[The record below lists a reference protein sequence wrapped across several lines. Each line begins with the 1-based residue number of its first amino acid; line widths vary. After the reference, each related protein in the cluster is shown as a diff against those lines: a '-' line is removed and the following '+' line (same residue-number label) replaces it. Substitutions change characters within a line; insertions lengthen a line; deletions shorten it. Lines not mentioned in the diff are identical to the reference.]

1 MSAGGEQATWAR
13 DGHSRN
19 GLLLVLRSPAQPA
32 ARGTSTRHAC
42 AVDRD
47 LRDLPPDPDELDRR
61 GSGRGRCGGN
71 IRRGPGAG
79 PGPGCGT
86 GGETHACTR
95 QARNHDRSQ
104 GRRSIGQGPIHS
116 QERGQDRV
124 QSQGA
129 CQKQVSGHAEHR
141 QEKVSPAAVRVD
153 RLEKTLGPNKVLR
166 GISFEAQPGEI
177 FGLLGP
183 NGAGKTTTLR
193 IICTLLAPDAGSVE
207 VLGFDTRTA
216 PQEVR
221 RRVGVVTAEIGVYPR
236 LSARENIQYF
246 AELSGVMDGK
256 VRQRVEA
263 VIDRLDMGSFANQR
277 AESLSSGQK
286 QKVAIARAIVHD
298 PPVLMF
304 DEPTSNL
311 DVLASREIREFMVES
326 KERGKCVIFS
336 THVLHD
342 AERLCDRVTI
352 IHQGRVVADGATADV
367 RRGYQDLEESFLT
380 LVESAT

>member
-1 MSAGGEQATWAR
+1 VTE
-13 DGHSRN
+13 
-19 GLLLVLRSPAQPA
+19 
-32 ARGTSTRHAC
+32 
-42 AVDRD
+42 
-47 LRDLPPDPDELDRR
+47 
-61 GSGRGRCGGN
+61 
-71 IRRGPGAG
+71 
-79 PGPGCGT
+79 
-86 GGETHACTR
+86 
-95 QARNHDRSQ
+95 
-104 GRRSIGQGPIHS
+104 
-116 QERGQDRV
+116 
-124 QSQGA
+124 
-129 CQKQVSGHAEHR
+129 
-141 QEKVSPAAVRVD
+141 AAVRVD
-153 RLEKTLGPNKVLR
+153 RLEKTLGTNKVLR
-166 GISFEAQPGEI
+166 GISFEAHSGQI

-193 IICTLLAPDAGSVE
+193 IICTLLAPDAGSVA

-236 LSARENIQYF
+236 LSARENIAYF
-246 AELSGVMDGK
+246 AELSGVLDGELRRK
-256 VRQRVEA
+256 VDGVLE
-263 VIDRLDMGSFANQR
+263 RLDMASFANQR

-326 KERGKCVIFS
+326 RGRGKCVIFS

-352 IHQGRVVADGATADV
+352 IHQGQVVGSGPTAEV
-367 RRGYQDLEESFLT
+367 RGGRQDLEDAFLS
-380 LVESAT
+380 LVGAAP

>member
-1 MSAGGEQATWAR
+1 MTQT
-13 DGHSRN
+13 
-19 GLLLVLRSPAQPA
+19 
-32 ARGTSTRHAC
+32 
-42 AVDRD
+42 
-47 LRDLPPDPDELDRR
+47 
-61 GSGRGRCGGN
+61 
-71 IRRGPGAG
+71 
-79 PGPGCGT
+79 
-86 GGETHACTR
+86 
-95 QARNHDRSQ
+95 
-104 GRRSIGQGPIHS
+104 
-116 QERGQDRV
+116 
-124 QSQGA
+124 
-129 CQKQVSGHAEHR
+129 
-141 QEKVSPAAVRVD
+141 AVRVD
-153 RLEKTLGPNKVLR
+153 RLEKQLGTNKVLR
-166 GISFEAQPGEI
+166 GITFDARSGEI

-236 LSARENIQYF
+236 LTALENIAYF
-246 AELSGVMDGK
+246 AELSGSLDGE
-256 VRQRVEA
+256 VARRVDS
-263 VIDRLDMGSFANQR
+263 VVDRLDMRSFANQR

-326 KERGKCVIFS
+326 KGRGKCVIFS

-342 AERLCDRVTI
+342 AERLCDRVAI
-352 IHQGRVVADGATADV
+352 IHQGRVVASGTTAEV
-367 RRGYQDLEESFLT
+367 RGNDQDLEDSFLS
-380 LVESAT
+380 LVEAAR

>member
-1 MSAGGEQATWAR
+1 VTE
-13 DGHSRN
+13 
-19 GLLLVLRSPAQPA
+19 PAVA
-32 ARGTSTRHAC
+32 
-42 AVDRD
+42 
-47 LRDLPPDPDELDRR
+47 
-61 GSGRGRCGGN
+61 
-71 IRRGPGAG
+71 I
-79 PGPGCGT
+79 
-86 GGETHACTR
+86 
-95 QARNHDRSQ
+95 
-104 GRRSIGQGPIHS
+104 
-116 QERGQDRV
+116 
-124 QSQGA
+124 
-129 CQKQVSGHAEHR
+129 
-141 QEKVSPAAVRVD
+141 D
-153 RLEKTLGPNKVLR
+153 RLEKSLGSKAVLR
-166 GISFEAQPGEI
+166 GISLEADPGQI

-193 IICTLLAPDAGSVE
+193 VICTLLVPDAGSVN
-207 VLGFDTRTA
+207 VLGHDTRTA

-236 LSARENIQYF
+236 LTARENIAYF
-246 AELSGVMDGK
+246 AELSGVADG
-256 VRQRVEA
+256 RLHARVDA
-263 VIDRLDMGSFANQR
+263 VLERLDMTSFANQR

-352 IHQGRVVADGATADV
+352 IHEGRVVASGTTAEVRGAKT
-367 RRGYQDLEESFLT
+367 DLEDAFMSLLE
-380 LVESAT
+380 VAP

>member
-1 MSAGGEQATWAR
+1 VT
-13 DGHSRN
+13 
-19 GLLLVLRSPAQPA
+19 
-32 ARGTSTRHAC
+32 
-42 AVDRD
+42 
-47 LRDLPPDPDELDRR
+47 DP
-61 GSGRGRCGGN
+61 
-71 IRRGPGAG
+71 
-79 PGPGCGT
+79 
-86 GGETHACTR
+86 
-95 QARNHDRSQ
+95 
-104 GRRSIGQGPIHS
+104 
-116 QERGQDRV
+116 
-124 QSQGA
+124 
-129 CQKQVSGHAEHR
+129 
-141 QEKVSPAAVRVD
+141 AVRVD
-153 RLEKTLGPNKVLR
+153 RLEKQLGPNKVLR
-166 GISFEAQPGEI
+166 GISFEAQSGQI

-193 IICTLLAPDAGSVE
+193 IICTLLAPDAGAVE

-236 LSARENIQYF
+236 LSARENIRYF

-256 VRQRVEA
+256 VRQRVDA

-352 IHQGRVVADGATADV
+352 IHQGSVVVSGSTTEV
-367 RRGYQDLEESFLT
+367 RGTHQDLEDAFLAE
-380 LVESAT
+380 VEGAPA